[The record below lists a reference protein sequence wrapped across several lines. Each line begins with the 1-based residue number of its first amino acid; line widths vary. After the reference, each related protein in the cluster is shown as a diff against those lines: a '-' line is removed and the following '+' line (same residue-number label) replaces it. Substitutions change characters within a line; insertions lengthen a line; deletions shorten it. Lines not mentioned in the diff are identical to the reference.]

1 MPTIVTKRVLNPTVT
16 LMEVDC
22 PAIARK
28 AKPGQ
33 FVMVRSDPMGERIPL
48 TIADYD
54 AVRGTVTIMYQRV
67 GLTTQKLDQLNS
79 GDDILDMVGPL
90 GNPTEVD
97 GVRDVVNNQNGMLMP
112 PDITAEQ
119 LRTVLEGLCRISKEP
134 GGRPCGCHR
143 GLPHQGAGVPGGQL
157 PQELHQPVHHH
168 RRRHLRG
175 EGLRVQQAG

>member
-90 GNPTEVD
+90 GNPPRWTVS
-97 GVRDVVNNQNGMLMP
+97 NGP
-112 PDITAEQ
+112 WSSA
-119 LRTVLEGLCRISKEP
+119 
-134 GGRPCGCHR
+134 
-143 GLPHQGAGVPGGQL
+143 A
-157 PQELHQPVHHH
+157 
-168 RRRHLRG
+168 
-175 EGLRVQQAG
+175 A